1 MGALLEPSPGRL
13 IALRVVNRGAIGVR
27 VVPEREHG
35 ARDAV
40 DQLRGRHGVRAPAGR
55 DVPRPDKDLRRRG
68 RLHERRQSV
77 EDGVGGVRG
86 DRHPDRVAARGGVR
100 VRGARGRDAVDDGP
114 VIGGAVTPADRVGP
128 RGRRVPPVAHAERE
142 RCRRAGRD
150 AQVRAGVN
158 GRRRTHAGL
167 DTAGDDPEGGHGNE
181 GPGAAHHVERRHA
194 TAYDDAVTR
203 GTGVPF
209 DFAAPGD

>member
-1 MGALLEPSPGRL
+1 AVRGGGA
-13 IALRVVNRGAIGVR
+13 V
-27 VVPEREHG
+27 
-35 ARDAV
+35 
-40 DQLRGRHGVRAPAGR
+40 RGRAALGRA
-55 DVPRPDKDLRRRG
+55 
-68 RLHERRQSV
+68 
-77 EDGVGGVRG
+77 
-86 DRHPDRVAARGGVR
+86 
-100 VRGARGRDAVDDGP
+100 AVDDRPG
-114 VIGGAVTPADRVGP
+114 IGGGVTPAGRVGP
-128 RGRRVPPVAHAERE
+128 RGRRVPPVAHGEHA